1 MPPSVRR
8 CPRPPNLEGLI
19 FIFLLSLIPPG
30 ARAGVDP
37 TPGSCLIEG
46 VVLDSL
52 TLEPIPNVAV
62 CLIDARITH
71 STDADGRFRF
81 AGIPLGIHNI
91 GTGHVA
97 YLPDTVSIDVRET
110 GRRVSLTIHLARR
123 TYTLGEVTAESPP
136 LTPQTSGERA
146 SYAIHPAVLHD
157 LATDRLADVVKLFP
171 GVTVSGDRP
180 FFRGV
185 GFEQVLPI
193 IDGVPIREPIEGRWV
208 LPPPQAIST
217 AELVSEAFGA
227 EYASVLGSAM
237 SFQLSEGSGQ
247 TAARGSYR
255 TDRLRITG
263 DPSRRTDNAE
273 FALSGPTGLPSV
285 YYSASYQGYASDTH
299 LAYDHSLPEQ
309 KLFGALS
316 IGSRMTGSEA
326 TAAKVTFRK
335 PDGRMKLSASLIH
348 ARDRDKNYHDHYS
361 RAGWVGYV
369 PAYGRYT
376 TFLQLPSDADSAVAY
391 DGPDAVPMTEATS
404 TMAMVVWSIR
414 PSSGSSARVHAL
426 FGRHAT
432 DTSVSGVDIATD
444 DDLYNW
450 TRYGITSPNHQEEWF
465 YATHGSLPEYT
476 RSRSR
481 EAQAGASASLRITD
495 AHRLKFGTGIRQGR
509 HRFASV
515 SQASVMSGS
524 IERPLDA
531 TDAFGYIE
539 ETWAN
544 DRLSSM
550 TVGARYDYRR
560 VKIHGRNWAGATW
573 SPSIA
578 FHQPMTER
586 DAFHAQAG
594 ITYQFPILQPYFG
607 NILDSNQGIDLDAQR
622 LRFYEVGVQ
631 HHITS
636 RMVVSLGLYQ
646 REYAKIIFSSRTPS
660 ALEAAFGVRTL
671 PPQFID
677 TMGLEAVLDHQ
688 FSARL
693 VGQTSLVWSNTTD
706 NGVEVPWSRRLYA
719 RSWMSWNA
727 GRGILAT
734 MTAAWDTGRP
744 YTVCIKPRGCTDSQ
758 LMKGTLPQPITLDM
772 ALRWGPRSGRSPI
785 RLLAEVRNLLDRRIP
800 TFDFGVYPMRIGSAN
815 FLAYYDETGGTGGY
829 IVDTGDSRLTTQV
842 NNPET
847 RTAGRQVLLG
857 VEVEFSGRP

>member
-1 MPPSVRR
+1 MTLFVVFP
-8 CPRPPNLEGLI
+8 L
-19 FIFLLSLIPPG
+19 G
-30 ARAGVDP
+30 ARASTGPGVAGPAMRVSESPDRSVHD
-37 TPGSCLIEG
+37 GSGALIEG
-46 VVLDSL
+46 VVLDAL
-52 TLEPIPNVAV
+52 TLEPVPNVAV
-62 CLIDARITH
+62 SLIDIGITR
-71 STDADGRFRF
+71 STNLDGQFRF
-81 AGIPLGIHNI
+81 AGIAT
-91 GTGHVA
+91 GTHRVGARHVA
-97 YLPDTVSIDVRET
+97 YLPDTVSVSIREA
-110 GRRVSLTIHLARR
+110 GQRARMTIRLDRR
-123 TYTLGEVTAESPP
+123 TYMLGEVVAEPPP
-136 LTPQTSGERA
+136 LTPQTSGDRA
-146 SYAIHPAVLHD
+146 SYSIHPAVLHD
-157 LATDRLADVVKLFP
+157 LAADRLVDIVKLLP

-237 SFQLSEGSGQ
+237 SFQLSEGSSQ
-247 TAARGSYR
+247 TAARASYR

-263 DPSRRTDNAE
+263 DPSRRSDNAE
-273 FALSGPTGLPSV
+273 LALSGPSGLPSV
-285 YYSASYQGYASDTH
+285 YYSASWQGFASDTY

-309 KLFGALS
+309 KMFGALS

-326 TAAKVTFRK
+326 TSFKLTFRR
-335 PDGRMKLSASLIH
+335 PDSRMKLSASLIR
-348 ARDRDKNYHDHYS
+348 ARDRDKNYYDHYS
-361 RAGWVGYV
+361 RAGWVGYL

-376 TFLQLPSDADSAVAY
+376 TFLQHPSDADSAVTF
-391 DGPDAVPMTEATS
+391 DGPDAVPTSEATS
-404 TMAMVVWSIR
+404 TMAMVIWSFR
-414 PSSGSSARVHAL
+414 PSPGSSVRVHAL
-426 FGRHAT
+426 SGRHST
-432 DTSVSGVDIATD
+432 NTSISGVDLATD

-450 TRYGITSPNHQEEWF
+450 TRFGITSPNHQEEWF

-476 RSRSR
+476 RARSR
-481 EAQAGASASLRITD
+481 EGQVGASASLRITD
-495 AHRLKFGTGIRQGR
+495 AHRLKIGTGVRQGR
-509 HRFASV
+509 HRYASV
-515 SQASVMSGS
+515 TQAGVVNGS
-524 IERPLDA
+524 IERSLDA

-550 TVGARYDYRR
+550 TIGTRYDYRR
-560 VKIHGRNWAGATW
+560 VEIHGRSWSGATW

-594 ITYQFPILQPYFG
+594 ITYQFPILQPYFSK
-607 NILDSNQGIDLDAQR
+607 ILDSNYGIDLNAQR

-631 HHITS
+631 HHITN
-636 RMVVSLGLYQ
+636 RMVASLGLYQ
-646 REYAKIIFSSRTPS
+646 REYAKIVFSSRTPS

-671 PPQFID
+671 PPQFLD

-688 FSARL
+688 FSSRL
-693 VGQTSLVWSNTTD
+693 LGQASLVWSNTTN

-727 GRGILAT
+727 GRGVLAT
-734 MTAAWDTGRP
+734 LTAAWDTGRP
-744 YTVCIKPRGCTDSQ
+744 YSICIKPRGCTESQ
-758 LMKGTLPQPITLDM
+758 LIKGTLPQPFTIDM
-772 ALRWGPRSGRSPI
+772 AMRWGPRTGRAPL

-800 TFDFGVYPMRIGSAN
+800 TFDFGVHPMRIGSGN

-829 IVDTGDSRLTTQV
+829 IVDTGDSRVVTQV
-842 NNPET
+842 NNPQT

-857 VEVEFSGRP
+857 IEVEFSGRP